1 MRESVFDGGNFLT
14 LMDHD
19 ITAAETAVVYEGE
32 GLGLGAGCNY
42 LGLLAQFTYVASAAT
57 SVKAWV
63 QTSFDGGVT
72 YFDIMNFAFTTST
85 LNKWAAVS
93 TNIVCAAPATPT
105 DATLADNTMNNGLLG
120 DRVRIKLTTVG
131 TYGAG
136 TNLTITGF
144 SKRS

>member
-14 LMDHD
+14 LLDHD
-19 ITAAETAVVYEGE
+19 ITAAETAVVYLGE
-32 GLGLGAGCNY
+32 GDGLGAGCNY
-42 LGLLAQFTYVASAAT
+42 LGLTAVFTYVADSAT

-72 YFDIMNFAFTTST
+72 WNDIVNFAFTTST
-85 LNKWAAVS
+85 LKKVAAVS
-93 TNIVCAAPATPT
+93 TNIAATHATPT
-105 DATLADNTMNNGLLG
+105 DATLADNTINNGLLG
-120 DRVRIKLTTVG
+120 DRVRVKLTTVG